1 MGFTGMDAEM
11 VIAGAGPTGLML
23 ACELRLA
30 GVEVTVVERLAQRS
44 GESRAGG
51 IHSRTLELLD
61 QRGILERFLA
71 EGALQPVGHFSGLYL
86 DFDASESRH
95 PYPLMILQS
104 AIERLLE
111 ERASEL
117 GVRVLR
123 SSEVGGVRQDEGGVT
138 VELGRPG
145 PDSAMLRARY
155 LVGCD
160 GGRSTVR
167 KLAGI
172 GFPGTEATMTALIG
186 DVELPDLPEDYVW
199 VRRTP
204 VGDYSAI
211 AFEPGWYRVIVS
223 EFDRVVDRDRPVT
236 FEQLRDSLLRVAGSD
251 FGRHSPRW
259 VSRFND
265 AARQASRYREGR
277 VLLAGDA
284 AHIHFPAGGQGLNM
298 GVQDAVNL
306 GWKLASVVRGRAPE
320 SLVDTYH
327 AERHPV
333 GERVL
338 QNTRAQ
344 SALVRPGP
352 QTDALR
358 EVFGALMVFDD
369 VNRFLRGMLTALD
382 IRYPVE
388 DDHVLAGRR
397 VPDGALKASGGPTR
411 VARASARRSPRPAR
425 PARQRRGGGSRRT
438 SPGPPPER
446 PTRPRCGQPSPP
458 GAARPCSGERASAPG
473 PVNASR
479 CPRPPRPTPNPRG
492 NRIEEHFRAVGAQP
506 LGWPAC
512 RRCSWSATDVP
523 SPTPPAC
530 SRAAPRTWSWTSTV
544 PRRRRRCPAGWTGS
558 PWRPRCAVRSC
569 AAAVHWRRW
578 RG

>member
-1 MGFTGMDAEM
+1 MDTDV

-30 GVEVTVVERLAQRS
+30 GVDVTVVEKLAERT

-51 IHSRTLELLD
+51 IHSRTLEVLD
-61 QRGILERFLA
+61 QRGILDRFLA
-71 EGALQPVGHFSGLYL
+71 VGELQPVGHFSGLYL
-86 DFDASESRH
+86 EFDESESRH

-104 AIERLLE
+104 DIERLLQE
-111 ERASEL
+111 WAAEL
-117 GVRVLR
+117 GVRVRR
-123 SSEVGGVRQDEGGVT
+123 SAEVSGIRRDAAGVT
-138 VELGRPG
+138 VELRTAQARP
-145 PDSAMLRARY
+145 ATLRAPW

-172 GFPGTEATMTALIG
+172 DFPGTEATMTALIG

-204 VGDYSAI
+204 GGDYSAI
-211 AFEPGWYRVIVS
+211 AFEPGWHRVITS
-223 EFDRVVDRDRPVT
+223 EFDRGADREEPVT
-236 FEQLRDSLLRVAGSD
+236 FERLRESLTRVAGTD
-251 FGRHSPRW
+251 FGMRNPRW

-265 AARQASRYREGR
+265 AARQAARYRDGR

-306 GWKLASVVRGRAPE
+306 GWKLAAVVRGRAPE
-320 SLVDTYH
+320 SLLDSYH

-338 QNTRAQ
+338 HNTRAQ

-358 EVFGALMVFDD
+358 EVFGSLMVFDD
-369 VNRFLRGMLTALD
+369 VNRYLRHMLNALD
-382 IRYPVE
+382 IRYPV
-388 DDHVLAGRR
+388 DSDHVLAGRR
-397 VPDGALKASGGPTR
+397 VPDAGLKTADGATR
-411 VARASARRSPRPAR
+411 VH
-425 PARQRRGGGSRRT
+425 
-438 SPGPPPER
+438 ELLH
-446 PTRPRCGQPSPP
+446 
-458 GAARPCSGERASAPG
+458 AARPVLLDLRGGTGPTAVARGWADRVDLVEARAEDDHWPVPALGEIPAPAALL
-473 PVNASR
+473 V
-479 CPRPPRPTPNPRG
+479 RPDG
-492 NRIEEHFRAVGAQP
+492 HVAWAADAG
-506 LGWPAC
+506 
-512 RRCSWSATDVP
+512 
-523 SPTPPAC
+523 
-530 SRAAPRTWSWTSTV
+530 AAPDTAGLRTALTTWFG
-544 PRRRRRCPAGWTGS
+544 PAL
-558 PWRPRCAVRSC
+558 
-569 AAAVHWRRW
+569 

>member
-1 MGFTGMDAEM
+1 MGHTGTDTDV

-30 GVEVTVVERLAQRS
+30 GADVIVVERLAQRS

-51 IHSRTLELLD
+51 IHSRTLEVLD
-61 QRGILERFLA
+61 QRGILDRFLD
-71 EGALQPVGHFSGLYL
+71 EGQLQPVGHFSGLYL
-86 DFDASESRH
+86 DFDESESRH

-111 ERASEL
+111 EWAAEL
-117 GVRVLR
+117 GVRVR
-123 SSEVGGVRQDEGGVT
+123 RGCEVRGIGQDENGVSVETGGAQEAPAT
-138 VELGRPG
+138 
-145 PDSAMLRARY
+145 LRARY

-167 KLAGI
+167 RLAGI

-204 VGDYSAI
+204 AGDYSAI
-211 AFEPGWYRVIVS
+211 AFEPGWHRVITS
-223 EFDRVVDRDRPVT
+223 EFDRVADREESVT
-236 FEQLRDSLLRVAGSD
+236 FERLRESLIRVAGTD
-251 FGRHSPRW
+251 FGMRNPRW

-265 AARQASRYREGR
+265 AARQADRYRKGR

-306 GWKLASVVRGRAPE
+306 GWKLGSVVRGLAPE
-320 SLVDTYH
+320 SLLDSYH

-338 QNTRAQ
+338 HNTRAQ

-358 EVFGALMVFDD
+358 EVFGSLMVFDE
-369 VNRFLRGMLTALD
+369 VNQYLRHLLTALD
-382 IRYPVE
+382 IRYPV
-388 DDHVLAGRR
+388 DGDHPLTGRR
-397 VPDGALKASGGPTR
+397 VPDADLKGADGATR
-411 VARASARRSPRPAR
+411 VHELLHAGRPVLLDLTGGARTAAAAAGWAGRVDVVEARSEDDTWIVPALGEIPAPAALLIRPDGHVAWAAEDGTTPVTGGLR
-425 PARQRRGGGSRRT
+425 AALETWFGPA
-438 SPGPPPER
+438 
-446 PTRPRCGQPSPP
+446 
-458 GAARPCSGERASAPG
+458 
-473 PVNASR
+473 
-479 CPRPPRPTPNPRG
+479 PRG
-492 NRIEEHFRAVGAQP
+492 
-506 LGWPAC
+506 
-512 RRCSWSATDVP
+512 
-523 SPTPPAC
+523 
-530 SRAAPRTWSWTSTV
+530 
-544 PRRRRRCPAGWTGS
+544 
-558 PWRPRCAVRSC
+558 
-569 AAAVHWRRW
+569 
-578 RG
+578 